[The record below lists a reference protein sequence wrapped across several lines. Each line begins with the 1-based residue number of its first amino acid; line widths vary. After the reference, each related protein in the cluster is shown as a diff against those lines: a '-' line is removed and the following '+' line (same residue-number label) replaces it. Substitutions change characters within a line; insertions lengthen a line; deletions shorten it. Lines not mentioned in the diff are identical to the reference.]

1 MMLYINGDSHTTAA
15 EAVNQYIV
23 AGDDPKYVQL
33 GHLPHPEN
41 LAVSWGKMLSLS
53 LRMAFCCAAYADNTV
68 DKIIADTKKY
78 IKEKGS
84 ADLVIIQ
91 WPSEIDSE
99 DKIWDFHQ
107 ELLEQ
112 NIKHIF
118 FNSNQIQPINPDRDW
133 DNCLINDSYETSI
146 QSAKIDTVSPN
157 SKHFGADGHVFWN
170 RLLLNYIIKHK
181 FI

>member
-1 MMLYINGDSHTTAA
+1 MMLYVNGDSHTTAA

-23 AGDDPKYVQL
+23 AGEDQKFLHL
-33 GHLPHPEN
+33 GPLPHPEN
-41 LAVSWGKMLSLS
+41 LTVSWGKMLSLS
-53 LRMAFCCAAYADNTV
+53 LRVAFHCAAYSNNTV
-68 DKIIADTKKY
+68 DKIIEDTKKY

-91 WPSEIDSE
+91 WPATAEDE
-99 DKIWDFHQ
+99 DKIFSFHQ
-107 ELLEQ
+107 ELNEQ
-112 NIKHIF
+112 KIKHIF
-118 FNSNQIQPINPDRDW
+118 FNSSQTFSSDRDW